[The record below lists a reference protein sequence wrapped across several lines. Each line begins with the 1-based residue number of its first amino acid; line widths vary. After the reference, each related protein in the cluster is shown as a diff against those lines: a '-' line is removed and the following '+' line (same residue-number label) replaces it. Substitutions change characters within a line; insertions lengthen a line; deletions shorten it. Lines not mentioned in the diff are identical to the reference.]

1 MPVIKIHLQR
11 EELAAITRRAA
22 ELGITEEALAYGS
35 LSYSMSRIKEQFY
48 RTRIV
53 QAVGGQG
60 RDLPLWSDSAPS
72 IAAYEG
78 MSGDASEP
86 GPKGGPLPNR
96 PAG

>member
-22 ELGITEEALAYGS
+22 ELGITEEALAYGA
-35 LSYSMSRIKEQFY
+35 LSCSMSRIREQSY
-48 RTRIV
+48 RAGIV
-53 QAVGGQG
+53 QAVNGHG

-78 MSGDASEP
+78 MQGEESGV
-86 GPKGGPLPNR
+86 GPKGGPL
-96 PAG
+96 